1 MDNMENK
8 ENMENIP
15 SVENTDKEETVENNA
30 TADNNAETGEA
41 KPKKKKK
48 TGLIIAIAAIVVALI
63 VTAVLVFVLP
73 GKSGGIGGNKT
84 TLTGDAAT
92 YTVSVNT
99 VGGMAL
105 SEIDVYVYLDDTLED
120 MQDYAKTDEDGE
132 VSFNLPEYDKYA
144 IVLSGVS
151 KGYDVAESYTFDGN
165 NAEIVLNSSLI
176 TGEDISTAQLKLGD
190 VMYDFTVNKLDGTE
204 FKLSE
209 VLSEKKLV
217 MLNFWYSTCGP
228 CVSEFP
234 IISDVYETYKEDIEI
249 VALNNLIMDQTVE
262 TVQTFQNQNNL
273 PFPIATCPSSW
284 SNTFSISGYPTSVFI
299 DRYGVICAIEV
310 GAVTSKRPWV
320 CAFDHFTA
328 EDYEQKLCEGGIGD
342 LVTQIKPSFEMPSSN
357 EVAATINKGDITVT
371 YRPETEGDSAEYTWP
386 FVIGE
391 KLGQSAVYAT
401 NQGIDDSFAIMYC
414 DVELKAGQAV
424 GFDYLISSENLCD
437 ILYVIVDDEDV
448 FQISGVSEEEK
459 WQTCYPVVAEQDGTY
474 EVALCFLKDS
484 DGAEG
489 EDTVYIDNMRVVD
502 VSEIDVATYLPR
514 YAATTEDEE
523 NYEYVT
529 VVYNEADGYYH
540 VGDAKGPLLLAD
552 LMNYTMFSE
561 EQTIQEIVTDGSA
574 DKDGVSLYD
583 KVEEGGLGM
592 VKYFSYAS
600 NSTLQGI
607 CTVNKE
613 LAEMLKQV
621 AEVAGFT
628 DDENEWLKIC
638 KYFKAYG
645 NGTSQLEDPIKGL
658 APFCAFTATLG
669 KDVST
674 NYFYYNRAII
684 PRGLL
689 AEFIP
694 EKSGAYR
701 FTSKSDYKDGIDAWI
716 FNEKGENIFT
726 YEHDERIYTDDIN
739 CSMVYYMEAGTPY
752 YINMAFW
759 DVYETGYI
767 YYDVEFLGA
776 TINHFRVASPGYF
789 TYDSDATGT
798 QIYEVIPGGIEPV
811 LKDGKYYDS
820 EDGSLIYADFSNA
833 TRVFDHSIVEM
844 IELGAFD
851 FSKTETDGEILSY
864 LKQNDNDVEKTREY
878 LKELWGDD
886 YDANVEIYQL
896 EDVFNG
902 KYHGSGP
909 DLTEEIKT
917 YVDKMDKGSDPI
929 LNGCV
934 VVDERLAEILQL
946 LMSKYTFEDVENAW
960 LKVCYYYDYLGPAK

>member
-1 MDNMENK
+1 MENK
-8 ENMENIP
+8 ENMENNP
-15 SVENTDKEETVENNA
+15 SVENTAKEETVEKN
-30 TADNNAETGEA
+30 TTVEKVADNGEA

-48 TGLIIAIAAIVVALI
+48 TGLIIAIAAIVVAL
-63 VTAVLVFVLP
+63 VVAAVLVFVLP
-73 GKSGGIGGNKT
+73 GNKGISGGNSKTPTGEATAYSVSIKTIGG
-84 TLTGDAAT
+84 
-92 YTVSVNT
+92 
-99 VGGMAL
+99 MPL
-105 SEIDVYVYLDDTLED
+105 SEIDVYVYLDDSLED
-120 MQDYAKTDEDGE
+120 MQDYAKTDEEGK
-132 VSFNLPEYDKYA
+132 VTFNLPKYDKYA
-144 IVLSGVS
+144 IVLSGVAT
-151 KGYDVAESYTFDGN
+151 GYDVEEYYAFDGEN
-165 NAEIVLNSSLI
+165 CDITLTSALI

-190 VMYDFTVNKLDGTE
+190 VMYDFTVSKLDGTE
-204 FKLSE
+204 FTLSE
-209 VLSEKKLV
+209 VLKEKKLV

-234 IISDVYETYKEDIEI
+234 IISDVYETYKDDVEI

-262 TVQTFQNQNNL
+262 NVKAFQNTTNL
-273 PFPIATCPSSW
+273 PFVVATCPSSW
-284 SNTFSISGYPTSVFI
+284 SNTFSISGYPTSVFV

-328 EDYEQKLCEGGIGD
+328 EEYEQKLCVNGIGD
-342 LVTQIKPSFEMPSSN
+342 LVTQIKPSYEMASS
-357 EVAATINKGDITVT
+357 EEIAAIINKGDINVT
-371 YRPETEGDSAEYTWP
+371 YRPETDAESAEFTWP
-386 FVIGE
+386 FIEGE

-401 NQGIDDSFAIMYC
+401 NKGIDDSFAIMYC
-414 DVELKAGQAV
+414 DVELKAGQAL
-424 GFDYLISSENLCD
+424 GFDYLISSEHLCD

-459 WQTCYPVVAEQDGTY
+459 WQSCYPVVADKDGTY

-484 DGAEG
+484 DGSDG

-502 VSEIDVATYLPR
+502 ASEIDVDTYLPR

-529 VVYNEADGYYH
+529 VVYNETDGYYH
-540 VGDAKGPLLLAD
+540 VGDANGPLLLAD
-552 LMNYTMFSE
+552 LMNYTPFSE
-561 EQTIQEIVTDGSA
+561 EESVQDIVAGGSA
-574 DKDGVSLYD
+574 DKDGVSLYN

-592 VKYFSYAS
+592 VQYFSYAS
-600 NSTLQGI
+600 NSTLMGV

-621 AEVAGFT
+621 ADVAGFSE
-628 DDENEWLKIC
+628 DENEWLKMC

-645 NGTSQLEDPIKGL
+645 NGTKQLEDPIKGL
-658 APFCAFTATLG
+658 APFSAYTATLG
-669 KDVST
+669 KDVAT

-694 EKSGAYR
+694 TQSGAYR

-716 FNEKGENIFT
+716 FNEKGENIYT
-726 YEHDERIYTDDIN
+726 YEHDERLYTDDIN

-759 DVYETGYI
+759 DIYETGYI

-776 TINHFRVASPGYF
+776 SIELFRTAAPGYF
-789 TYDSDATGT
+789 TYDSDATGN
-798 QIYEVIPGGIEPV
+798 QIYSIITGGIKPV

-820 EDGSLIYADFSNA
+820 EDGSLIYADFTNA
-833 TRVFDHSIVEM
+833 TRVFGQSIIEM
-844 IELGAFD
+844 IDMGGFD
-851 FSKTETDGEILSY
+851 FSKSETDGEILAY
-864 LKQNDNDVEKTREY
+864 LKQNDNDPEKTREY
-878 LKELWGDD
+878 LKTLWGDD

-896 EDVFNG
+896 EDVFDG
-902 KYHGSGP
+902 RYHGDGP
-909 DLTEEIKT
+909 DLTAEIKT
-917 YVDKMDKGSDPI
+917 YIDKIDKSSNPDI
-929 LNGCV
+929 NGCV

-946 LMSKYTFEDVENAW
+946 LMNKYTFENVEDAW
-960 LKVCYYYDYLGPAK
+960 LKICYYYDYLGPAK